1 MGDRGK
7 APVHATSYKDS
18 SSNDETASAG
28 EQAAQVL
35 QIHFDYEGDDFQ

>member
-1 MGDRGK
+1 MY
-7 APVHATSYKDS
+7 ATSHGDDS
-18 SSNDETASAG
+18 SDVETASAG